1 LLLIFK
7 GNRWVWGEVGC
18 AVFIFCQNLGINASS
33 LSLVAFTVERY
44 VAICHPMRAHAVC
57 TVNRAKRITTG
68 VWVFAVIYC
77 SPWLGLTETK
87 PLLYHGEPP
96 ARFCDFKR
104 PRKEYLAY
112 FFADLIVFYVVP
124 LLVSCILYCLI
135 ARVLFARRGPTG
147 VAGGGA
153 SRMKPKI
160 NGGCSVV
167 VDNSMATSAR
177 AQVSDSAI
185 FMLVC
190 HYFNLRREIDHK

>member
-1 LLLIFK
+1 L
-7 GNRWVWGEVGC
+7 
-18 AVFIFCQNLGINASS
+18 FIFCQNLGINASS

-57 TVNRAKRITTG
+57 TVNRAKRITSG
-68 VWVFAVIYC
+68 VWVFALVYC

-87 PLLYHGEPP
+87 PLLYHGQPA

-135 ARVLFARRGPTG
+135 ARVLFARRMLSGAIAT
-147 VAGGGA
+147 GGA
-153 SRMKPKI
+153 PGRRKTKLNNSV
-160 NGGCSVV
+160 SVV
-167 VDNSMATSAR
+167 VDNSMASSAR
-177 AQVSDSAI
+177 AQVS
-185 FMLVC
+185 
-190 HYFNLRREIDHK
+190 HYSIGQLRRLTIF